1 MSARGA
7 CLKCRILTLAR
18 WAIPIEDREDLSR
31 LESSPTMSPMRGWLF
46 SVRGFGLVAAV
57 AVACLCASARAQP
70 TDIDFAA
77 ARDAYRAGDSAR
89 LERIAPRLKGH
100 ILEPYV
106 EYWRLKLGLDDAD
119 PESVRAFLHRYA
131 SMPIAERLRADWL
144 KSLGSGKR

>member
-1 MSARGA
+1 
-7 CLKCRILTLAR
+7 
-18 WAIPIEDREDLSR
+18 
-31 LESSPTMSPMRGWLF
+31 MSPMRGWLF

-57 AVACLCASARAQP
+57 AAAWLCASARAQP

-144 KSLGSGKR
+144 KSLGKRQAWDLFAAEYPARASEDVELACYAAQLRLARKTD